1 MNSDAV
7 SLFFK
12 SHVSV
17 QVKAK
22 VIFQL
27 KLDSDANDD
36 ITLPR
41 GDRGCPYS
49 AFFGPGQATILGCLK
64 LLSNK
69 VAYDTISLWRE
80 KEE

>member
-1 MNSDAV
+1 MNSVVV

-27 KLDSDANDD
+27 KLDTDANND
-36 ITLPR
+36 ITLPH
-41 GDRGCPYS
+41 GDRGSPYP
-49 AFFGPGQATILGCLK
+49 AFFGSGQATILGCLK
-64 LLSNK
+64 LLCNK
-69 VAYDTISLWRE
+69 VAYDTI
-80 KEE
+80 